1 MKKQPDKFWFPSLLQ
16 TANNINSNSWFDIKE
31 IKNNTVRHTLIHR
44 KYPEKVDYL
53 KTIKIPIYPNSKQ
66 QELLYSYFEITTR
79 VYNLTNE
86 YLKSHSKEDKTI
98 LSLVKLRKLL
108 DLELKNIHNDSK
120 LNRHTIDYAVKHC
133 IEMYKSCYT
142 RFAKTGKEFNIKNL
156 EMDRNR
162 LNLVIEPTAFSKKIN
177 GFFITQLKYMR
188 SERKLHDFTHNC
200 ILQYQKNIK
209 RYYIIAPIDSTHW
222 LSNDRYNKCGIDLG
236 VRTFA
241 TVYSPEKTVEIGN
254 NMKPVLNLYFKR
266 MDKLKGSL
274 DTKVIKEKL
283 YKKILEKIG
292 NRMRNRIDDLHK
304 KVSSYLT
311 STYKEI
317 IIGKFSTK
325 SMISNVCSNISDITK
340 RALTTLQFYR
350 FNDRLKI
357 MADKNSCTLKF
368 INEYKTTKTCHNCK
382 NEKHDLKGNSIY
394 KCDSCNI
401 ELGRDVNA
409 SINIYNMGFLKA

>member
-1 MKKQPDKFWFPSLLQ
+1 MKKKPDKFWFPSLLQ
-16 TANNINSNSWFDIKE
+16 TANNINSNSWFDINE
-31 IKNNTVRHTLIHR
+31 IKNEYIQSKPIKREL
-44 KYPEKVDYL
+44 PEKVEYT
-53 KTIKIPIYPNSKQ
+53 KTIKIPIYPNNQ
-66 QELLYSYFEITTR
+66 QKKILYSYFETVTKT
-79 VYNLTNE
+79 YNLSNE
-86 YLKSHSKEDKTI
+86 YLKEHSKDDKTI
-98 LSLVKLRKLL
+98 LRLDKLRSLL
-108 DLELKNIHNDSK
+108 QVQLKEIHSNSK

-142 RFAKTGKEFNIKNL
+142 RFDKTGKEFNIRNL

-177 GFFITQLKYMR
+177 GFFITQLGYMR
-188 SERKLHDFTHNC
+188 SSKKLKDFNHNC
-200 ILQYQKNIK
+200 ILQYQRNTK
-209 RYYIIAPIDSTHW
+209 RYYIIVPTDSINW
-222 LSNDRYNKCGIDLG
+222 LSNDRYSKCGIDLG

-241 TVYSPEKTVEIGN
+241 TLYSPEKTVEIGN
-254 NMKPVLNLYFKR
+254 NMKPIMNLYFKR
-266 MDKLKGSL
+266 MDKLNSSL
-274 DTKVIKEKL
+274 DNKIINQKL
-283 YKKILEKIG
+283 YNKILEKIG

-311 STYKEI
+311 LNYKEI

-325 SMISNVCSNISDITK
+325 CMVSNVNSNIRDITK
-340 RALTTLQFYR
+340 RALMTLQFYK

-357 MADKNSCTLKF
+357 MADKNSCNVKF

-382 NEKHDLKGNSIY
+382 NEKNDIGGCHIY
-394 KCDSCNI
+394 KCDKCNI